1 MICCFDGFT
10 FLSYTINE
18 SPSITLAL
26 QPYMSEAVSMGTRK
40 GGKPLRIP
48 REGIHIIIRDPDEGI
63 ENRDLPPL
71 CGGKKIE
78 LV

>member
-1 MICCFDGFT
+1 
-10 FLSYTINE
+10 
-18 SPSITLAL
+18 
-26 QPYMSEAVSMGTRK
+26 MSEAVSMGTRK

-63 ENRDLPPL
+63 ENRDLLPL